1 MKTGSNETNHQT
13 IQNLTQN
20 ESFSQHSSS
29 DDKKNMAP
37 RGLSLRP
44 NRSVVRN
51 KSLRPK
57 PMLPLR
63 SVHKEDTEDL

>member
-1 MKTGSNETNHQT
+1 MKTGSNGSNNPT

-20 ESFSQHSSS
+20 ENFSQTQEE
-29 DDKKNMAP
+29 KKATAP

-44 NRSVVRN
+44 NRSLVRN

-63 SVHKEDTEDL
+63 SVHKEDTTDGL

>member
-1 MKTGSNETNHQT
+1 MKTGSNETTHQT
-13 IQNLTQN
+13 IQSFTQN
-20 ESFSQHSSS
+20 ENYSQSTTET
-29 DDKKNMAP
+29 KKPTAP
-37 RGLSLRP
+37 KGLSLRP

-63 SVHKEDTEDL
+63 SVHKEDTEGL